1 MQFENFKQLMIEPS
15 CTVSIKFDISS
26 EKERRKMRRMARIS
40 FQVSEI
46 FANSMRQKKKR
57 CEIEKYSSAFLSMV
71 TKITR

>member
-26 EKERRKMRRMARIS
+26 EKERRKMRRMAHSS

-46 FANSMRQKKKR
+46 FANSMRQKKSY
-57 CEIEKYSSAFLSMV
+57 EIEKHSSAFLSMV